1 MGVASAVA
9 LICPLRCVAA
19 CPMLP
24 VNFRLLLV
32 TDRSLV
38 HGRSL
43 ESALRESVASGVQA
57 IQLRERDLP
66 TRELLSLTQQ
76 IRAVTQERAVP
87 LLINDRVDLAVAL
100 DLGGVHLRASSLPV
114 SAARRVVGRHR
125 LIGVSAHS
133 VAEARQAGDDGA
145 DYVILGP
152 IFETPSKREFGD
164 PLGFAVLAD
173 ACRHSSVPVFA
184 IGGITRE
191 RIESVRDAGAFGV
204 AMIGGILGR
213 ADVGNVTADMQSA
226 VRTAWPSD
234 PRDDSHA
241 R

>member
-1 MGVASAVA
+1 
-9 LICPLRCVAA
+9 
-19 CPMLP
+19 MLP

-43 ESALRESVASGVQA
+43 ESALRESVDAGVPA

-66 TRELLSLTQQ
+66 TSELSSLAQRIHAMT
-76 IRAVTQERAVP
+76 TDRAVP
-87 LLINDRVDLAVAL
+87 LIINDRIDMAVAL
-100 DLGGVHLRASSLPV
+100 DLDGVHLRASSLPV
-114 SAARRVVGRHR
+114 SVARRVVGQHR
-125 LIGVSAHS
+125 LIGRSAHS
-133 VAEARQAGDDGA
+133 VTEAQQAGDDGA

-152 IFETPSKREFGD
+152 IFETSSKREFGD
-164 PLGFAVLAD
+164 PLGLAVLTD

-184 IGGITRE
+184 IGGITRD
-191 RIESVRDAGAFGV
+191 RIESVRRAGAFGV

-213 ADVGNVTADMQSA
+213 EDVGKATADMQSA
-226 VRTAWPSD
+226 VRAAWPLDS
-234 PRDDSHA
+234 RDDSYA

>member
-1 MGVASAVA
+1 M
-9 LICPLRCVAA
+9 P
-19 CPMLP
+19 P
-24 VNFRLLLV
+24 VDFHLLLV

-43 ESALRESVASGVQA
+43 ESVLQESVDAGVQA

-66 TRELLSLTQQ
+66 ARQLLSLARQ
-76 IRAVTQERAVP
+76 IHGMTRDRAVP
-87 LLINDRVDLAVAL
+87 LIINDRVDMAVAL
-100 DLGGVHLRASSLPV
+100 DLDGVHLRASSLPV
-114 SAARRVVGRHR
+114 SVVRRVLGRHR

-133 VAEARQAGDDGA
+133 VTEVQQAGDDGA

-164 PLGFAVLAD
+164 PLGLAVLAD
-173 ACRHSSVPVFA
+173 ACRHSSLPVFA
-184 IGGITRE
+184 IGGIMRE
-191 RIESVRDAGAFGV
+191 RIQLARGAGAFGV

-213 ADVGNVTADMQSA
+213 EDVGKATADMQSA
-226 VRTAWPSD
+226 VRAAWPPDS
-234 PRDDSHA
+234 RDDSRA

>member
-1 MGVASAVA
+1 
-9 LICPLRCVAA
+9 
-19 CPMLP
+19 MLP

-43 ESALRESVASGVQA
+43 ESALRESVDAGVSA
-57 IQLRERDLP
+57 IQLRERNLP

-76 IRAVTQERAVP
+76 IRAMTRDRAVP
-87 LLINDRVDLAVAL
+87 LIINDRIDMTVAL
-100 DLGGVHLRASSLPV
+100 DLDGVHLRASSLPV
-114 SAARRVVGRHR
+114 SVARRVVGHHR

-133 VAEARQAGDDGA
+133 VAEAQQAGDDGA

-164 PLGFAVLAD
+164 PLGLAVLAD
-173 ACRHSSVPVFA
+173 ACRRSSAPVFA
-184 IGGITRE
+184 IGGVTRE
-191 RIESVRDAGAFGV
+191 RIESVRGAGAFGV

-213 ADVGNVTADMQSA
+213 EDVGKATADMQSA
-226 VRTAWPSD
+226 VRAAWLPDSS
-234 PRDDSHA
+234 DDSRA

>member
-1 MGVASAVA
+1 
-9 LICPLRCVAA
+9 
-19 CPMLP
+19 MLP

-43 ESALRESVASGVQA
+43 ESVLRESVDAGVPA

-66 TRELLSLTQQ
+66 ARELLSLTQQ
-76 IRAVTQERAVP
+76 IRAMTRDRAVP
-87 LLINDRVDLAVAL
+87 LIINDRIDMAVAL
-100 DLGGVHLRASSLPV
+100 DLDGVHLRASSLPV
-114 SAARRVVGRHR
+114 SVARRVVGRHR

-133 VAEARQAGDDGA
+133 VAEVQQAGDDGA

-164 PLGFAVLAD
+164 PLGLAVLAE

-191 RIESVRDAGAFGV
+191 RIESVRGAGAFGV

-213 ADVGNVTADMQSA
+213 EDVGKATADMQSA
-226 VRTAWPSD
+226 VRAAWPPDS
-234 PRDDSHA
+234 RDDSHA

>member
-1 MGVASAVA
+1 M
-9 LICPLRCVAA
+9 P
-19 CPMLP
+19 P
-24 VNFRLLLV
+24 VDFHLLLV

-43 ESALRESVASGVQA
+43 ESVLRESVDAGVQA

-66 TRELLSLTQQ
+66 TQQLLSLARQ
-76 IRAVTQERAVP
+76 IHGMTRDRAVP
-87 LLINDRVDLAVAL
+87 LIINDRVDMAVAL
-100 DLGGVHLRASSLPV
+100 DLDGVHLRASSLPV
-114 SAARRVVGRHR
+114 LVARRVVGQHR
-125 LIGVSAHS
+125 LIGRSAHS
-133 VAEARQAGDDGA
+133 VTEAQQAGDDGA

-164 PLGFAVLAD
+164 SLGLAVLAD

-191 RIESVRDAGAFGV
+191 RIESVRGAGAFGV

-213 ADVGNVTADMQSA
+213 EDVGKATADMQSA
-226 VRTAWPSD
+226 VRTAWPPD
-234 PRDDSHA
+234 LRDDSHA

>member
-1 MGVASAVA
+1 
-9 LICPLRCVAA
+9 
-19 CPMLP
+19 MLP

-43 ESALRESVASGVQA
+43 ESALRESVDAGVPA

-66 TRELLSLTQQ
+66 TREILSLTQQ
-76 IRAVTQERAVP
+76 IRAMTRDRAVS
-87 LLINDRVDLAVAL
+87 LIINDRIDMAVAL
-100 DLGGVHLRASSLPV
+100 DLEGVHLRASSLPV
-114 SAARRVVGRHR
+114 SVARRVVGRHR

-133 VAEARQAGDDGA
+133 VAEAQQAGDDGA

-164 PLGFAVLAD
+164 PLGLAVLAD

-191 RIESVRDAGAFGV
+191 RIELVRGAGAFGV

-213 ADVGNVTADMQSA
+213 EDVGKATADMQSA
-226 VRTAWPSD
+226 VRAAWPPNS
-234 PRDDSHA
+234 RDDSHA

>member
-1 MGVASAVA
+1 M
-9 LICPLRCVAA
+9 P
-19 CPMLP
+19 P

-43 ESALRESVASGVQA
+43 ERVLRESVDAGVPA

-76 IRAVTQERAVP
+76 IRAMTRDRAVP
-87 LLINDRVDLAVAL
+87 LIINDRIDMAVAL
-100 DLGGVHLRASSLPV
+100 DLDGVHLRASSLPV
-114 SAARRVVGRHR
+114 SVVRRVLGRHR

-133 VAEARQAGDDGA
+133 VTEVQQAGDDGA

-152 IFETPSKREFGD
+152 IYETPSKREFGD
-164 PLGFAVLAD
+164 PLGLAVLAA

-191 RIESVRDAGAFGV
+191 RIESVRGAGAFGV

-213 ADVGNVTADMQSA
+213 ENVGNAAADMQSA
-226 VRTAWPSD
+226 VRAAWP
-234 PRDDSHA
+234 PDSRNDSRA